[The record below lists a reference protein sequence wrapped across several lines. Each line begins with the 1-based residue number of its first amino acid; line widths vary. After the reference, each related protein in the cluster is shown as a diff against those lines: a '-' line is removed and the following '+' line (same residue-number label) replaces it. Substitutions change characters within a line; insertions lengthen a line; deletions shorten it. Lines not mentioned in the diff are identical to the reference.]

1 MNFYEKMLIK
11 VLEKSMS
18 AQDSEILK
26 KLKSGIDLS
35 AKDKKELEEL
45 IDSLQL
51 GGKMKFIYDR
61 NKTAV
66 IFGDREYSYK
76 EIIKG

>member
-1 MNFYEKMLIK
+1 MIGVIKEIVMNFYEKMLIK

-35 AKDKKELEEL
+35 AQDKKELEEL
-45 IDSLQL
+45 IDSL
-51 GGKMKFIYDR
+51 
-61 NKTAV
+61 
-66 IFGDREYSYK
+66 
-76 EIIKG
+76 